1 MRNLMKW
8 LTWPV
13 RLLGARSAE
22 RGGIGVLV
30 AVVLGGGVLLGMGA
44 LAIDVGQIY
53 QNRAELQNGADA
65 GALAVAKSCA
75 LGSCNSGAA
84 GNYATANASAL
95 TGNNA
100 GVDLVCGT
108 STLPGCPAPVT
119 GDMTDCPPIPSVG
132 NFVDVHTSTQL
143 ASGSTVLP
151 PVFAET
157 LVGSTTF
164 SGTHVKACAQASWGP
179 ALQANSLAITIS
191 LCAWNSLTVGNQFG
205 PTHPVAVYLKGK
217 GNSTCFGPAGSVP
230 GGFDWL
236 SPTSSGV
243 CQALID
249 LTTDTTYSDT
259 GNDTSAACKTSA
271 YNDSVAYAAG
281 HPVTVFLPIFDAVTG
296 SGGNLQYHIIGLAGF
311 VVTGYSDLSGGAGS
325 GLPKA
330 YGQNNLCTQN
340 DPCIQG
346 YFMPGID
353 PVTSIGG
360 GTNFGA
366 LAVRLTG

>member
-1 MRNLMKW
+1 MKW

-13 RLLGARSAE
+13 RLLGGRSAE

-53 QNRAELQNGADA
+53 QNRAELQNGADG

-75 LGSCNSGAA
+75 LGSCDTGVA

-100 GVDLVCGT
+100 AVDLVCGT
-108 STLPGCPAPVT
+108 STLPGCPAPVS

-132 NFVDVHTSTQL
+132 NFVDVHTSTKV

-164 SGTHVKACAQASWGP
+164 SGTHVKACAQAEWGP
-179 ALQANSLAITIS
+179 ALQSNSLALTLS
-191 LCAWNSLTVGNQFG
+191 FCVWESLTSGSPFG
-205 PTHPVAVYLKGK
+205 TLVPIFIKGK
-217 GNSTCFGPAGSVP
+217 AKPCAGPAGSNLP

-236 SPTSSGV
+236 ALINPST
-243 CQALID
+243 CQAAID
-249 LTTDTTYSDT
+249 LSVTNTYTSNNKP
-259 GNDTSAACKTSA
+259 GNSVPPACQTA
-271 YNDSVAYAAG
+271 LQNDVASYLAG
-281 HPVTVFLPIFDAVTG
+281 NPVTVFLPIFSATSGTG
-296 SGGNLQYHIIGLAGF
+296 VGGTYTIMGLAGF
-311 VVTGYSDLSGGAGS
+311 VITGYAHLPGMSPAG
-325 GLPKA
+325 
-330 YGQNNLCTQN
+330 NNSQCLGN
-340 DPCIQG
+340 GSDPCIEG
-346 YFMPGID
+346 YFKPGID

-360 GTNFGA
+360 SNNFGA